1 LTGRGLQ
8 ADTNGDG
15 SESQAGGRALDLL
28 TVPLVGRILQRLSDG
43 PKRLV
48 ELQVQT
54 GPAPQTTLRT
64 HVRGLEE
71 IGAVIKRGREESP
84 GVIEFALGEP
94 GEDLLE
100 VVAAIERWLQLM
112 PEGPLSFDSDPG
124 KAALKALYG
133 GWTSTILR
141 ALAES
146 PHSLSELASTIRAV
160 SYPAIE
166 RRLSALR
173 LSGLVEAQEGNGR
186 GTPYGVTDWLRQGV
200 APLAAAMHWEQHHL
214 PDDSAAMTRVD
225 AETIFL
231 LALPALRTPRS
242 LSGSCLMGVRLN
254 GDEDDLAAVVAHV
267 RKGEVSC
274 SPQNGDRTDAWAKGE
289 PPAWIRAMVGL
300 ERDHLDVGGK
310 RRLARALVKGLGP
323 DLLVVTGG

>member
-1 LTGRGLQ
+1 MNP
-8 ADTNGDG
+8 DTNGDG
-15 SESQAGGRALDLL
+15 TESRAGGRALELL
-28 TVPLVGRILQRLSDG
+28 TTPLVARVLERLSDG

-48 ELQVQT
+48 ELQVET
-54 GPAPQTTLRT
+54 GPVPQTTLRT
-64 HVRGLEE
+64 HLRALED
-71 IGAVIKRGREESP
+71 IGAVVKRGREESP

-100 VVAAIERWLQLM
+100 VVASVERWLQLT
-112 PEGPLSFDSDPG
+112 PTGPLSFGADPG

-133 GWTSTILR
+133 GWSSTILR
-141 ALAES
+141 ALAET
-146 PHSLSELASTIRAV
+146 PHSLSELAGSIRAV

-166 RRLSALR
+166 RRLGALR
-173 LSGLVEAQEGNGR
+173 LCGLVEAREGNGR
-186 GTPYGVTDWLRQGV
+186 GTPYGVTDWLRQSV
-200 APLAAAMHWEQHHL
+200 APLAAAMHWEQHHVA
-214 PDDSAAMTRVD
+214 DDSVAMTRVD

-254 GDEDDLAAVVAHV
+254 GNEDDLAAVVAHV

-310 RRLARALVKGLGP
+310 RRLAQALVKGLGP
-323 DLLVVTGG
+323 GLLAVPGG